1 MNKRDLLALIEE
13 CQKILETLLERQDL
27 SDRTRNS
34 LLDLLKATKTHY
46 NIVSVAKDDDIKL
59 FNSYS
64 DGYSRLYYKLNLAR
78 QKAYNRGEE
87 IAILNSLAEFKNI
100 NISTHVVPPKKND
113 DVIDVEYEDVTDK
126 KNNKKLLGLLGGCAA
141 TVTALAIII
150 SLAKENRNLKASI
163 AESIKTG
170 NDVDNTPGIEEV
182 IDNDKKDDELEVTI
196 PEKTEE
202 ETQTEVKEPEEETK
216 EPEIEEPVVTLDV
229 NNEEMLSNY
238 ADSLQ
243 AMLPENVLSKED
255 IITALKLA
263 NFDILE
269 DNRVFASREELYK
282 ANKDLGVLTQYVGTD
297 KVTIENKEDDIY
309 ITEAQLKDMLQCITS
324 NELDIANFDELKE
337 DNGYNIYKVYE
348 LCAKK
353 LNDANESQK
362 VLYAKLF
369 NEITAR
375 KFESF
380 SLTPSSPLSQYYLM
394 LGMFN
399 ENMQASLNLTTN
411 HGWGPTYGEVQQ
423 NSSVPGGYTG
433 DTIDGTYGYICIE
446 ELINHLSIG
455 NVDYSFYSI
464 YADEFMID
472 KSLSR

>member
-1 MNKRDLLALIEE
+1 MKKCDLLALIEE
-13 CQKILETLLERQDL
+13 CQKILEKLLERQDL
-27 SDRTRNS
+27 TDRTRNG
-34 LLDLLKATKTHY
+34 LTDLLKASKTHY
-46 NIVSVAKDDDIKL
+46 NIVAAAKDNDDKL
-59 FNSYS
+59 LNSYAE
-64 DGYSRLYYKLNLAR
+64 GYSRLYYKLNLA
-78 QKAYNRGEE
+78 KEKVSNKSEE
-87 IAILNSLAEFKNI
+87 IAILNSLVEFKNM
-100 NISTHVVPPKKND
+100 NLSTYVVPPKKND
-113 DVIDVEYEDVTDK
+113 DVIDVEYEEVKDK
-126 KNNKKLLGLLGGCAA
+126 KVNKKLLGILGGSAA

-163 AESIKTG
+163 AESIKIG

-196 PEKTEE
+196 PETKEE
-202 ETQTEVKEPEEETK
+202 EKEPEVQEKPTF
-216 EPEIEEPVVTLDV
+216 VLDV
-229 NNEEMLSNY
+229 NSEEMLLNY
-238 ADSLQ
+238 ADSLRE
-243 AMLPENVLSKED
+243 MLPEDTLSKED
-255 IITALKLA
+255 IVTALKLA

-309 ITEAQLKDMLQCITS
+309 ITVEQLQDMIKCITN

-337 DNGYNIYKVYE
+337 DKGYNIYKVYE
-348 LCAKK
+348 LCAQK
-353 LNDANESQK
+353 LNNENENQK

-369 NEITAR
+369 NEITTR

-423 NSSVPGGYTG
+423 NSSVPDGYTG

-455 NVDYSFYSI
+455 NEDYSFYSI

>member
-1 MNKRDLLALIEE
+1 MKKCDLLALIEE
-13 CQKILETLLERQDL
+13 CQKILEKLLERQDL
-27 SDRTRNS
+27 TDRTRNG
-34 LLDLLKATKTHY
+34 LTDLLKASKTHY
-46 NIVSVAKDDDIKL
+46 NIVAAAKDNDEKL
-59 FNSYS
+59 LNSYAE
-64 DGYSRLYYKLNLAR
+64 GYSRLYYKLNLA
-78 QKAYNRGEE
+78 KEKVSNKSEE
-87 IAILNSLAEFKNI
+87 IAILNSLVEFKNM
-100 NISTHVVPPKKND
+100 NLSTYVVPPKKKD
-113 DVIDVEYEDVTDK
+113 SDVIDVEFEEVKDK
-126 KNNKKLLGLLGGCAA
+126 KVNKKLLGILGGSAVTIAA
-141 TVTALAIII
+141 LSIII
-150 SLAKENRNLKASI
+150 SLAKENRNLKTSLADALMPDDSLD
-163 AESIKTG
+163 T
-170 NDVDNTPGIEEV
+170 TPAIEEV

-196 PEKTEE
+196 PETKEE
-202 ETQTEVKEPEEETK
+202 EKEPEVQEKPTF
-216 EPEIEEPVVTLDV
+216 VLDV
-229 NNEEMLSNY
+229 NSEEMLLNY
-238 ADSLQ
+238 ADSLRE
-243 AMLPENVLSKED
+243 MLPEDTLSKED
-255 IITALKLA
+255 IVTALKLA

-282 ANKDLGVLTQYVGTD
+282 ANKDLGFLTQYVGTD

-309 ITEAQLKDMLQCITS
+309 ITVDQLQDMIKCITN
-324 NELDIANFDELKE
+324 NEFDIANFDELKE
-337 DNGYNIYKVYE
+337 DKGYNIYKVYE
-348 LCAKK
+348 LCAQK
-353 LNDANESQK
+353 LNNENENQK

-369 NEITAR
+369 NEITTR

-423 NSSVPGGYTG
+423 NSSVPDGYTG

-455 NVDYSFYSI
+455 NEDYSFYSI

>member
-1 MNKRDLLALIEE
+1 MKKCDLLALIEE
-13 CQKILETLLERQDL
+13 CQKILEKLLERQDL
-27 SDRTRNS
+27 TDRTRNG
-34 LLDLLKATKTHY
+34 LTDLLKASKTHY
-46 NIVSVAKDDDIKL
+46 NIVAAAKDNDEKL
-59 FNSYS
+59 LNSYAE
-64 DGYSRLYYKLNLAR
+64 GYSRLYYKLNLA
-78 QKAYNRGEE
+78 KEKVSNKSEE
-87 IAILNSLAEFKNI
+87 IAILNSLVEFKNM
-100 NISTHVVPPKKND
+100 NLSTYVVPPKKKD
-113 DVIDVEYEDVTDK
+113 SDVIDVEFEEVKDK
-126 KNNKKLLGLLGGCAA
+126 KVNKKLLGILGGSAVTIAA
-141 TVTALAIII
+141 LSIII
-150 SLAKENRNLKASI
+150 SLAKENRNLKTSLADAIMSDD
-163 AESIKTG
+163 SLDT
-170 NDVDNTPGIEEV
+170 TPAIEEV

-196 PEKTEE
+196 PETKEE
-202 ETQTEVKEPEEETK
+202 EKEPEVQEKPTF
-216 EPEIEEPVVTLDV
+216 VLDV
-229 NNEEMLSNY
+229 NSEEMLLNY
-238 ADSLQ
+238 ADSLRE
-243 AMLPENVLSKED
+243 MLPEDTLSKED
-255 IITALKLA
+255 IVTALKLA

-309 ITEAQLKDMLQCITS
+309 ITVDQLQDMIKCITN

-337 DNGYNIYKVYE
+337 DKGYNIYKVYE
-348 LCAKK
+348 LCAQK
-353 LNDANESQK
+353 LNNEKENQK

-369 NEITAR
+369 NEITTR

-423 NSSVPGGYTG
+423 NSSVPDGYTG

-455 NVDYSFYSI
+455 NEDYSFYSI

>member
-1 MNKRDLLALIEE
+1 MKKCDLLALIEE
-13 CQKILETLLERQDL
+13 CQKILEKLLERQDL
-27 SDRTRNS
+27 TDRTRNG
-34 LLDLLKATKTHY
+34 LTDLLKASKTHY
-46 NIVSVAKDDDIKL
+46 NIVAAAKDNDDKL
-59 FNSYS
+59 LNSYAE
-64 DGYSRLYYKLNLAR
+64 GYSRLYYKLNLA
-78 QKAYNRGEE
+78 KEKVSNKSEE
-87 IAILNSLAEFKNI
+87 IAILNSLVEFKNM
-100 NISTHVVPPKKND
+100 NLSTYVVPPKKND
-113 DVIDVEYEDVTDK
+113 DVIDVEYEEVKDK
-126 KNNKKLLGLLGGCAA
+126 KVNKKLLGILGGSAA

-163 AESIKTG
+163 AESIKIG

-196 PEKTEE
+196 PETKEE
-202 ETQTEVKEPEEETK
+202 EKEPEVQEKPTF
-216 EPEIEEPVVTLDV
+216 VLDV
-229 NNEEMLSNY
+229 NSEEMLLNY
-238 ADSLQ
+238 ADSLRE
-243 AMLPENVLSKED
+243 MLPEDTLSKED
-255 IITALKLA
+255 IVTALKLA

-309 ITEAQLKDMLQCITS
+309 ITVDQLQDMIKCITN

-337 DNGYNIYKVYE
+337 DKGYNIYKVYE
-348 LCAKK
+348 LCAQK
-353 LNDANESQK
+353 LNNENENQK

-369 NEITAR
+369 NEITTR

-423 NSSVPGGYTG
+423 NSSVPDGYTG

-455 NVDYSFYSI
+455 NEDYSFYSI

>member
-1 MNKRDLLALIEE
+1 MKKCDLLALIEE
-13 CQKILETLLERQDL
+13 CQKILEKLLERQDL
-27 SDRTRNS
+27 TDRTRNG
-34 LLDLLKATKTHY
+34 LTDLLKASKTHY
-46 NIVSVAKDDDIKL
+46 NIVAAAKDNDEKL
-59 FNSYS
+59 LNSYAE
-64 DGYSRLYYKLNLAR
+64 GYSRLYYKLNLA
-78 QKAYNRGEE
+78 KEKVSNKSEE
-87 IAILNSLAEFKNI
+87 IAILNSLVEFKNM
-100 NISTHVVPPKKND
+100 NLSTYVVPPKKKD
-113 DVIDVEYEDVTDK
+113 SDVIDVEFEEVKDK
-126 KNNKKLLGLLGGCAA
+126 KVNKKLLGILGGSAVTIAA
-141 TVTALAIII
+141 LSIII
-150 SLAKENRNLKASI
+150 SLAKENRNLKTSLADALMPDDSLD
-163 AESIKTG
+163 T
-170 NDVDNTPGIEEV
+170 TPAIEEV

-196 PEKTEE
+196 PETKEE
-202 ETQTEVKEPEEETK
+202 EKEPEVQEKPTF
-216 EPEIEEPVVTLDV
+216 VLDV
-229 NNEEMLSNY
+229 NSEEMLLNY
-238 ADSLQ
+238 ADSLRE
-243 AMLPENVLSKED
+243 MLPEDTLSKED
-255 IITALKLA
+255 IVTALKLA

-282 ANKDLGVLTQYVGTD
+282 ANKDLGFLTQYVGTD

-309 ITEAQLKDMLQCITS
+309 ITVDQLQDMIECITN

-337 DNGYNIYKVYE
+337 DKGYNIYKVYE
-348 LCAKK
+348 LCAQK
-353 LNDANESQK
+353 LNNENENQK

-369 NEITAR
+369 NEITTR

-423 NSSVPGGYTG
+423 NSSVPDGYTG

-455 NVDYSFYSI
+455 NEDYSFYSI

>member
-1 MNKRDLLALIEE
+1 MKKCDLLALIEE
-13 CQKILETLLERQDL
+13 CQKILEKLLERQDL
-27 SDRTRNS
+27 TDRTRNG
-34 LLDLLKATKTHY
+34 LTDLLKASKTHY
-46 NIVSVAKDDDIKL
+46 NIVAAAKDNDEKL
-59 FNSYS
+59 LNSYAE
-64 DGYSRLYYKLNLAR
+64 GYSRLYYKLNLA
-78 QKAYNRGEE
+78 KEKVSNKSEE
-87 IAILNSLAEFKNI
+87 IAILNSLVEFKNM
-100 NISTHVVPPKKND
+100 NLSTYVVPPKKKD
-113 DVIDVEYEDVTDK
+113 SDVIDVEFEEVKDK
-126 KNNKKLLGLLGGCAA
+126 KVNKKLLGILGGSAVTIAA
-141 TVTALAIII
+141 LSIII
-150 SLAKENRNLKASI
+150 SLANENRNLKTSLADALMPDDSLD
-163 AESIKTG
+163 T
-170 NDVDNTPGIEEV
+170 TPAIEEV

-196 PEKTEE
+196 PETKEE
-202 ETQTEVKEPEEETK
+202 EKEPEVQEKPTF
-216 EPEIEEPVVTLDV
+216 VLDV
-229 NNEEMLSNY
+229 NSEEMLLNY
-238 ADSLQ
+238 ADSLRE
-243 AMLPENVLSKED
+243 MLPEDTLSKED
-255 IITALKLA
+255 IVTALKLA

-282 ANKDLGVLTQYVGTD
+282 ANKDLGFLTQYVGTD

-309 ITEAQLKDMLQCITS
+309 ITVEQLQDMIKCITN

-337 DNGYNIYKVYE
+337 DKGYNIYKVYE
-348 LCAKK
+348 LCAQK
-353 LNDANESQK
+353 LNNENENQK

-369 NEITAR
+369 NEITTR

-423 NSSVPGGYTG
+423 NSSVPDGYTG

-455 NVDYSFYSI
+455 NEDYSFYSI

>member
-1 MNKRDLLALIEE
+1 MKKCDLLALIEE
-13 CQKILETLLERQDL
+13 CQKILEKLLERQDL
-27 SDRTRNS
+27 TGRTRNG
-34 LLDLLKATKTHY
+34 LTDLLKASKTHY
-46 NIVSVAKDDDIKL
+46 NIVAAAKDNDEKL
-59 FNSYS
+59 LNSYAE
-64 DGYSRLYYKLNLAR
+64 GYSRLYYKLNLA
-78 QKAYNRGEE
+78 KEKVSNKSEE
-87 IAILNSLAEFKNI
+87 IAILNSLVEFKNM
-100 NISTHVVPPKKND
+100 NLSTYVVPPKKKD
-113 DVIDVEYEDVTDK
+113 SDVIDVEFEEVKDK
-126 KNNKKLLGLLGGCAA
+126 KVNKKLLGILGGSAVTIAA
-141 TVTALAIII
+141 LSIII
-150 SLAKENRNLKASI
+150 SLAKENRNLKTSLADALMPDDSLD
-163 AESIKTG
+163 T
-170 NDVDNTPGIEEV
+170 TPAIEEV

-196 PEKTEE
+196 PETKEE
-202 ETQTEVKEPEEETK
+202 EKEPEVQEKPTF
-216 EPEIEEPVVTLDV
+216 VLDV
-229 NNEEMLSNY
+229 NSEEMLLNY
-238 ADSLQ
+238 ADSLRE
-243 AMLPENVLSKED
+243 MLPEDTLSKED
-255 IITALKLA
+255 IVTALKLA

-309 ITEAQLKDMLQCITS
+309 ITVEQLQDMIKCITN

-337 DNGYNIYKVYE
+337 DKGYNIYKVYE
-348 LCAKK
+348 LCAQK
-353 LNDANESQK
+353 LNNENENQK

-369 NEITAR
+369 NEITTR

-423 NSSVPGGYTG
+423 NSSVPDGYTG

-455 NVDYSFYSI
+455 NEDYSFYSI

>member
-1 MNKRDLLALIEE
+1 MKKCDLLALIEE
-13 CQKILETLLERQDL
+13 CQKILEKLLERQDL
-27 SDRTRNS
+27 TDRTRNG
-34 LLDLLKATKTHY
+34 LTDLLKASKTHY
-46 NIVSVAKDDDIKL
+46 NIVAAAKDNDEKL
-59 FNSYS
+59 LNSYAE
-64 DGYSRLYYKLNLAR
+64 GYSRLYYKLNLA
-78 QKAYNRGEE
+78 KEKVSNKSEE
-87 IAILNSLAEFKNI
+87 IAILNSLVEFKNM
-100 NISTHVVPPKKND
+100 NLSTYVVPPKKKD
-113 DVIDVEYEDVTDK
+113 SDVIDVEFEEVKDK
-126 KNNKKLLGLLGGCAA
+126 KVNKKLLGLLGGCAA

-163 AESIKTG
+163 AESIKIR

-196 PEKTEE
+196 PETKEE
-202 ETQTEVKEPEEETK
+202 EKEPEVQEKPTF
-216 EPEIEEPVVTLDV
+216 VLDV
-229 NNEEMLSNY
+229 NSEEMLLNY
-238 ADSLQ
+238 ADSLRE
-243 AMLPENVLSKED
+243 MLPEDTLSKED
-255 IITALKLA
+255 IVTALKLA

-282 ANKDLGVLTQYVGTD
+282 ANKDLGFLTQYVGTD

-309 ITEAQLKDMLQCITS
+309 ITVDQLQDMIKCITN

-337 DNGYNIYKVYE
+337 DKGYNIYKVYE
-348 LCAKK
+348 LCAQK
-353 LNDANESQK
+353 LNNENENQK

-369 NEITAR
+369 NEITTR

-423 NSSVPGGYTG
+423 NSSVPDGYTG

-455 NVDYSFYSI
+455 NEDYSFYSI

>member
-1 MNKRDLLALIEE
+1 MKKCDLLALIEE
-13 CQKILETLLERQDL
+13 CQKILEKLLERQDL
-27 SDRTRNS
+27 TDRTRNG
-34 LLDLLKATKTHY
+34 LTDLLKASKTHY
-46 NIVSVAKDDDIKL
+46 NIVAAAKDNDEKL
-59 FNSYS
+59 LNSYAE
-64 DGYSRLYYKLNLAR
+64 GYSRLYYKLNLA
-78 QKAYNRGEE
+78 KEKVSNKSEE
-87 IAILNSLAEFKNI
+87 IAILNSLVEFKNM
-100 NISTHVVPPKKND
+100 NLSTYVVPPKKKD
-113 DVIDVEYEDVTDK
+113 SDVIDVEFEEVKDK
-126 KNNKKLLGLLGGCAA
+126 KVNKKLLGILGGSAVTIAA
-141 TVTALAIII
+141 LSIII
-150 SLAKENRNLKASI
+150 SLAKENRNLKTSLADALMPDDSLD
-163 AESIKTG
+163 T
-170 NDVDNTPGIEEV
+170 TPAIEEV

-196 PEKTEE
+196 PETKEE
-202 ETQTEVKEPEEETK
+202 EKEPEVQEKPTF
-216 EPEIEEPVVTLDV
+216 VLDV
-229 NNEEMLSNY
+229 NSEEMLLNY
-238 ADSLQ
+238 ADSLRE
-243 AMLPENVLSKED
+243 MLPEDTLSKED
-255 IITALKLA
+255 IVTALKLA

-309 ITEAQLKDMLQCITS
+309 ITVDQLQDMIKCITN

-337 DNGYNIYKVYE
+337 DKGYNIYKVYE
-348 LCAKK
+348 LCAQK
-353 LNDANESQK
+353 LNNENENQK

-369 NEITAR
+369 NEITTR

-423 NSSVPGGYTG
+423 NSSVPDGYTG

-455 NVDYSFYSI
+455 NEDYSFYSI

>member
-1 MNKRDLLALIEE
+1 MKKCDLLALIEE
-13 CQKILETLLERQDL
+13 CQKILEKLLERQDL
-27 SDRTRNS
+27 TDRTRNG
-34 LLDLLKATKTHY
+34 LTDLLKASKTHY
-46 NIVSVAKDDDIKL
+46 NIVAAAKDNDEKL
-59 FNSYS
+59 LNSYAE
-64 DGYSRLYYKLNLAR
+64 GYSRLYYKLNLA
-78 QKAYNRGEE
+78 KEKVSNKSEE
-87 IAILNSLAEFKNI
+87 IAILNSLVEFKNM
-100 NISTHVVPPKKND
+100 NLSTYVVPPKKKD
-113 DVIDVEYEDVTDK
+113 SDVIDVEFEEVKDK
-126 KNNKKLLGLLGGCAA
+126 KVNKKLLGILGGSAVTIAA
-141 TVTALAIII
+141 LSIII
-150 SLAKENRNLKASI
+150 SLAKENRNLKTSLADALMPDDSLD
-163 AESIKTG
+163 T
-170 NDVDNTPGIEEV
+170 TPAIEEV

-196 PEKTEE
+196 PETKEE
-202 ETQTEVKEPEEETK
+202 EKEPEVQEKPTF
-216 EPEIEEPVVTLDV
+216 VLDV
-229 NNEEMLSNY
+229 NSEEMLLNY
-238 ADSLQ
+238 ADSLRE
-243 AMLPENVLSKED
+243 MLPEDTLSKED
-255 IITALKLA
+255 IVTALKLA

-282 ANKDLGVLTQYVGTD
+282 ANKDLGFLTQYVGTD

-309 ITEAQLKDMLQCITS
+309 ITVEQLQDMIKCITN

-337 DNGYNIYKVYE
+337 DKGYNIYKVYE
-348 LCAKK
+348 LCAQK
-353 LNDANESQK
+353 LNNENENQK

-369 NEITAR
+369 NEITTR

-423 NSSVPGGYTG
+423 NSSVPDGYTG

-455 NVDYSFYSI
+455 NEDYSFYSI

>member
-1 MNKRDLLALIEE
+1 MKKCDLLALIEE
-13 CQKILETLLERQDL
+13 CQKILEKLLERQDL
-27 SDRTRNS
+27 TDRTRNG
-34 LLDLLKATKTHY
+34 LTDLLKASKTHY
-46 NIVSVAKDDDIKL
+46 NIVAAAKDNDEKL
-59 FNSYS
+59 LNSYAE
-64 DGYSRLYYKLNLAR
+64 GYSRLYYKLNLA
-78 QKAYNRGEE
+78 KEKVSNKSEE
-87 IAILNSLAEFKNI
+87 IAILNSLVEFKNM
-100 NISTHVVPPKKND
+100 NLSTYVVPPKKKD
-113 DVIDVEYEDVTDK
+113 SDVIDVEFEEVKDK
-126 KNNKKLLGLLGGCAA
+126 KINKKLLGILGGSAVTIAA
-141 TVTALAIII
+141 LSIII
-150 SLAKENRNLKASI
+150 SLAKENRNLKTSLADALMPDDSLD
-163 AESIKTG
+163 T
-170 NDVDNTPGIEEV
+170 TPAIEEV

-196 PEKTEE
+196 PETKEE
-202 ETQTEVKEPEEETK
+202 EKEPEVQEKPTF
-216 EPEIEEPVVTLDV
+216 VLDV
-229 NNEEMLSNY
+229 NSEEMLLNY
-238 ADSLQ
+238 ADSLRE
-243 AMLPENVLSKED
+243 MLPEDTLSKED
-255 IITALKLA
+255 IVTALKLA

-309 ITEAQLKDMLQCITS
+309 ITVEQLQDMIKCITN

-337 DNGYNIYKVYE
+337 DKGYNIYKVYE
-348 LCAKK
+348 LCAQK
-353 LNDANESQK
+353 LNNENENQK

-369 NEITAR
+369 NEITTR

-423 NSSVPGGYTG
+423 NSSVPDGYTG

-455 NVDYSFYSI
+455 NEDYSFYSI

>member
-1 MNKRDLLALIEE
+1 MKKCDLLALIEE
-13 CQKILETLLERQDL
+13 CQKILEKLLERQDL
-27 SDRTRNS
+27 TDRTRNG
-34 LLDLLKATKTHY
+34 LTDLLKASKTHY
-46 NIVSVAKDDDIKL
+46 NIVAAAKDNDEKL
-59 FNSYS
+59 LNSYAE
-64 DGYSRLYYKLNLAR
+64 GYSRLYYKLNLA
-78 QKAYNRGEE
+78 KEKVSNKSEE
-87 IAILNSLAEFKNI
+87 IAILNSLVEFKNM
-100 NISTHVVPPKKND
+100 NLSTYVVPPKKKD
-113 DVIDVEYEDVTDK
+113 SDVIDVEFEEVKDK
-126 KNNKKLLGLLGGCAA
+126 KVNKKLLGILGGSAVTIAA
-141 TVTALAIII
+141 LSIII
-150 SLAKENRNLKASI
+150 SLAKENRNLKTSLADAIMSDD
-163 AESIKTG
+163 SLDT
-170 NDVDNTPGIEEV
+170 TPAIEEV

-196 PEKTEE
+196 PETKEE
-202 ETQTEVKEPEEETK
+202 EKEPEVQEKPTF
-216 EPEIEEPVVTLDV
+216 VLDV
-229 NNEEMLSNY
+229 NSEEMLLNY
-238 ADSLQ
+238 ADSLRE
-243 AMLPENVLSKED
+243 MLPEDTLSKED
-255 IITALKLA
+255 IVTALKLA

-282 ANKDLGVLTQYVGTD
+282 ANKDLGFLTQYVGTD

-309 ITEAQLKDMLQCITS
+309 ITVDQLQDMIKCITN

-337 DNGYNIYKVYE
+337 DKGYNIYKVYE
-348 LCAKK
+348 LCAQK
-353 LNDANESQK
+353 LNNENENQK

-369 NEITAR
+369 NEITTR

-423 NSSVPGGYTG
+423 NSSVPDGYTG

-455 NVDYSFYSI
+455 NEDYSFYSI

>member
-1 MNKRDLLALIEE
+1 MKKCDLLALIEE
-13 CQKILETLLERQDL
+13 CQKILEKLLERQDL
-27 SDRTRNS
+27 TDRTRNG
-34 LLDLLKATKTHY
+34 LTDLLKASKTHY
-46 NIVSVAKDDDIKL
+46 NIVAAAKDNDEKL
-59 FNSYS
+59 LNSYAE
-64 DGYSRLYYKLNLAR
+64 GYSRLYYKLNLA
-78 QKAYNRGEE
+78 KEKVSNKSEE
-87 IAILNSLAEFKNI
+87 IAILNSLVEFKNM
-100 NISTHVVPPKKND
+100 NLSTYVVPPKKKD
-113 DVIDVEYEDVTDK
+113 SDVIDVEFEEVKDK
-126 KNNKKLLGLLGGCAA
+126 KVNKKLLGILGGSAVTIAA
-141 TVTALAIII
+141 LSIII
-150 SLAKENRNLKASI
+150 SLAKENRNLKTSLADALMPDDSLD
-163 AESIKTG
+163 T
-170 NDVDNTPGIEEV
+170 TPAIEEV

-196 PEKTEE
+196 PETKEE
-202 ETQTEVKEPEEETK
+202 EKEPEVQEKPTF
-216 EPEIEEPVVTLDV
+216 VLDV
-229 NNEEMLSNY
+229 NSEEMLLNY
-238 ADSLQ
+238 ADSLRE
-243 AMLPENVLSKED
+243 MLPEDTLSKED
-255 IITALKLA
+255 IVTALKLA

-282 ANKDLGVLTQYVGTD
+282 ANKDLGFLTQYVGTD

-309 ITEAQLKDMLQCITS
+309 ITVDQLQDMIKCITN

-337 DNGYNIYKVYE
+337 DKGYNIYKVYE
-348 LCAKK
+348 LCAQK
-353 LNDANESQK
+353 LNNENENQK

-369 NEITAR
+369 NEITTR

-423 NSSVPGGYTG
+423 NSSVPDGYTG

-455 NVDYSFYSI
+455 NEDYSFYSI

>member
-1 MNKRDLLALIEE
+1 MKKCDLLALIEE
-13 CQKILETLLERQDL
+13 CQKILEKLLERQDL
-27 SDRTRNS
+27 TDRTRNG
-34 LLDLLKATKTHY
+34 LTDLLKASKTHY
-46 NIVSVAKDDDIKL
+46 NIVAAAKDNDEKL
-59 FNSYS
+59 LNSYAE
-64 DGYSRLYYKLNLAR
+64 GYSRLYYKLNLA
-78 QKAYNRGEE
+78 KEKVSNKSEE
-87 IAILNSLAEFKNI
+87 IAILNSLVEFKNM
-100 NISTHVVPPKKND
+100 NLSTYVVPPKKKD
-113 DVIDVEYEDVTDK
+113 SDVIDVKFEEVKDK
-126 KNNKKLLGLLGGCAA
+126 KVNKKLLGILGGSAVTIAA
-141 TVTALAIII
+141 LSIII
-150 SLAKENRNLKASI
+150 SLAKENRNLKTSLADALMPDDSLD
-163 AESIKTG
+163 T
-170 NDVDNTPGIEEV
+170 TPAIEEV

-196 PEKTEE
+196 PETKEE
-202 ETQTEVKEPEEETK
+202 EKEPEVQEKPTF
-216 EPEIEEPVVTLDV
+216 VLDV
-229 NNEEMLSNY
+229 NSEEMLLNY
-238 ADSLQ
+238 ADSLRE
-243 AMLPENVLSKED
+243 MLPEDTLSKED
-255 IITALKLA
+255 IVTALKLA

-282 ANKDLGVLTQYVGTD
+282 ANKDLGFLTQYVGTD

-309 ITEAQLKDMLQCITS
+309 ITVDQLQDMIKCITN

-337 DNGYNIYKVYE
+337 DKGYNIYKVYE
-348 LCAKK
+348 LCAQK
-353 LNDANESQK
+353 LNNENENQK

-369 NEITAR
+369 NEITTR

-423 NSSVPGGYTG
+423 NSSVPDGYTG

-455 NVDYSFYSI
+455 NEDYSFYSI

>member
-1 MNKRDLLALIEE
+1 MKKCDLLALIEE
-13 CQKILETLLERQDL
+13 CQKILEKLLERQDL
-27 SDRTRNS
+27 TGRTRNG
-34 LLDLLKATKTHY
+34 LTDLLKASKTHY
-46 NIVSVAKDDDIKL
+46 NIVAAAKDNDEKL
-59 FNSYS
+59 LNSYAE
-64 DGYSRLYYKLNLAR
+64 GYSRLYYKLNLA
-78 QKAYNRGEE
+78 KEKVSNKSEE
-87 IAILNSLAEFKNI
+87 IAILNSLVEFKNM
-100 NISTHVVPPKKND
+100 NLSTYVVPPKKKD
-113 DVIDVEYEDVTDK
+113 SDVIDVEFEEVKDK
-126 KNNKKLLGLLGGCAA
+126 KVNKKLLGILGGSAVTIAA
-141 TVTALAIII
+141 LSIII
-150 SLAKENRNLKASI
+150 SLAKENRNLKTSLADALMPDDSLD
-163 AESIKTG
+163 T
-170 NDVDNTPGIEEV
+170 TPAIEEV

-196 PEKTEE
+196 PETKEE
-202 ETQTEVKEPEEETK
+202 EKEPEVQEKPTF
-216 EPEIEEPVVTLDV
+216 VLDV
-229 NNEEMLSNY
+229 NSEEMLLNY
-238 ADSLQ
+238 ADSLRE
-243 AMLPENVLSKED
+243 MLPEDTLSKED
-255 IITALKLA
+255 IVTALKLA

-309 ITEAQLKDMLQCITS
+309 ITVDQLQDMIKCITN

-337 DNGYNIYKVYE
+337 DKGYNIYKVYE
-348 LCAKK
+348 LCAQK
-353 LNDANESQK
+353 LNNENENQK

-369 NEITAR
+369 NEITTR

-423 NSSVPGGYTG
+423 NSSVPDGYTG

-455 NVDYSFYSI
+455 NEDYSFYSI

>member
-1 MNKRDLLALIEE
+1 MKKCDLLALIEE
-13 CQKILETLLERQDL
+13 CQNILEKLLERQDL
-27 SDRTRNS
+27 TDRTRNG
-34 LLDLLKATKTHY
+34 LTDLLKASKTHY
-46 NIVSVAKDDDIKL
+46 NIVAAAKDNDEKL
-59 FNSYS
+59 LNSYAE
-64 DGYSRLYYKLNLAR
+64 GYSRLYYKLNLA
-78 QKAYNRGEE
+78 KEKVSNKSEE
-87 IAILNSLAEFKNI
+87 IAILNSLVEFKNM
-100 NISTHVVPPKKND
+100 NLSTYVVPPKKKD
-113 DVIDVEYEDVTDK
+113 SDVIDVEFEEVKDK
-126 KNNKKLLGLLGGCAA
+126 KVNKKLLGILGGSAVTIAA
-141 TVTALAIII
+141 LSIII
-150 SLAKENRNLKASI
+150 SLAKENRNLKTSLADALMPDDSLD
-163 AESIKTG
+163 T
-170 NDVDNTPGIEEV
+170 TPAIEEV

-196 PEKTEE
+196 PETKEE
-202 ETQTEVKEPEEETK
+202 EKEPEVQEKPTF
-216 EPEIEEPVVTLDV
+216 VLDV
-229 NNEEMLSNY
+229 NSEEMLLNY
-238 ADSLQ
+238 ADSLRE
-243 AMLPENVLSKED
+243 MLPEDTLSKED
-255 IITALKLA
+255 IVTALKLA

-282 ANKDLGVLTQYVGTD
+282 ANKDLGFLTQYVGTD

-309 ITEAQLKDMLQCITS
+309 ITVDQLQDMIKCITN

-337 DNGYNIYKVYE
+337 DKGYNIYKVYE
-348 LCAKK
+348 LCAQK
-353 LNDANESQK
+353 LNNENENQK

-369 NEITAR
+369 NEITTR

-423 NSSVPGGYTG
+423 NSSVPDGYTG

-455 NVDYSFYSI
+455 NEDYSFYSI

>member
-1 MNKRDLLALIEE
+1 MKKCDLLALIEE
-13 CQKILETLLERQDL
+13 CQKILEKLLERQDL
-27 SDRTRNS
+27 TDRTRNG
-34 LLDLLKATKTHY
+34 LTDLLKASKTHY
-46 NIVSVAKDDDIKL
+46 NIVAAAKDNDDKL
-59 FNSYS
+59 LNSYAE
-64 DGYSRLYYKLNLAR
+64 GYSRLYYKLNLA
-78 QKAYNRGEE
+78 KEKVSNKSEE
-87 IAILNSLAEFKNI
+87 IAILNSLVEFKNM
-100 NISTHVVPPKKND
+100 NLSTYVVPPKKND
-113 DVIDVEYEDVTDK
+113 DVIDVEFEEVKDK
-126 KNNKKLLGLLGGCAA
+126 KVNKKLLGILGGSAVTIAA
-141 TVTALAIII
+141 LSIII
-150 SLAKENRNLKASI
+150 SLAKENRNLKTSLADALMPDDSLD
-163 AESIKTG
+163 T
-170 NDVDNTPGIEEV
+170 TPAIEEV

-196 PEKTEE
+196 PETKEE
-202 ETQTEVKEPEEETK
+202 EKEPEVQEKPTF
-216 EPEIEEPVVTLDV
+216 VLDV
-229 NNEEMLSNY
+229 NSEEMLLNY
-238 ADSLQ
+238 ADSLRE
-243 AMLPENVLSKED
+243 MLPEDTLSKED
-255 IITALKLA
+255 IVTALKLA

-282 ANKDLGVLTQYVGTD
+282 ANKDLGFLTQYVGTD

-309 ITEAQLKDMLQCITS
+309 ITVDQLQDMIKCITN

-337 DNGYNIYKVYE
+337 DKGYNIYKVYE
-348 LCAKK
+348 LCAQK
-353 LNDANESQK
+353 LNNENENQK

-369 NEITAR
+369 NEITTR

-423 NSSVPGGYTG
+423 NSSVPDGYTG

-455 NVDYSFYSI
+455 NEDYSFYSI

>member
-1 MNKRDLLALIEE
+1 MKKCDLLALIEE
-13 CQKILETLLERQDL
+13 CQKILEKLLERQDL
-27 SDRTRNS
+27 TGRTRNG
-34 LLDLLKATKTHY
+34 LTDLLKASKTHY
-46 NIVSVAKDDDIKL
+46 NIVAAAKDNDEKL
-59 FNSYS
+59 LNSYAE
-64 DGYSRLYYKLNLAR
+64 GYSRLYYKLNLA
-78 QKAYNRGEE
+78 KEKVSNKSEE
-87 IAILNSLAEFKNI
+87 IAILNSLVEFKNM
-100 NISTHVVPPKKND
+100 NLSTYVVPPKKKD
-113 DVIDVEYEDVTDK
+113 SDVIDVEFEEVKDK
-126 KNNKKLLGLLGGCAA
+126 KVNKKLLGILGGSAVTIAA
-141 TVTALAIII
+141 LSIII
-150 SLAKENRNLKASI
+150 SLAKENRNLKTSLADALMPDDSLD
-163 AESIKTG
+163 T
-170 NDVDNTPGIEEV
+170 TPAIEEV

-196 PEKTEE
+196 PETKEE
-202 ETQTEVKEPEEETK
+202 EKEPEVQEKPTF
-216 EPEIEEPVVTLDV
+216 VLDV
-229 NNEEMLSNY
+229 NSEEMLLNY
-238 ADSLQ
+238 ADSLHE
-243 AMLPENVLSKED
+243 MLPEDTLSKED
-255 IITALKLA
+255 IVTALKLA

-282 ANKDLGVLTQYVGTD
+282 ANKDLGFLTQYVGTD

-309 ITEAQLKDMLQCITS
+309 ITVDQLQDMIKCITN

-337 DNGYNIYKVYE
+337 DKGYNIYKVYE
-348 LCAKK
+348 LCAQK
-353 LNDANESQK
+353 LNNENENQK

-369 NEITAR
+369 NEITTR

-423 NSSVPGGYTG
+423 NSSVPDGYTG

-455 NVDYSFYSI
+455 NEDYSFYSI

>member
-1 MNKRDLLALIEE
+1 MKKCDLLALIEE
-13 CQKILETLLERQDL
+13 CQKILENLLERQDL
-27 SDRTRNS
+27 NERTKNN

-46 NIVSVAKDDDIKL
+46 NIVSAAKDDDIKL
-59 FNSYS
+59 LNSYAE
-64 DGYSRLYYKLNLAR
+64 GYSKLYYKLNLAR
-78 QKAYNRGEE
+78 EKVSNKSEE
-87 IAILNSLAEFKNI
+87 IAILNSLAEFKNM
-100 NISTHVVPPKKND
+100 NLSTYVVPPKKKEPD
-113 DVIDVEYEDVTDK
+113 IIDVDYEEVTGK
-126 KNNKKLLGLLGGCAA
+126 KINKKLLGLLGGGAA
-141 TVTALAIII
+141 TVAALSIII
-150 SLAKENRNLKASI
+150 SLANENRNLKASI
-163 AESIKTG
+163 AENINNG

-182 IDNDKKDDELEVTI
+182 IDNDKKDDELEIII
-196 PEKTEE
+196 PEAPNKVDETEKPEVE
-202 ETQTEVKEPEEETK
+202 EQT
-216 EPEIEEPVVTLDV
+216 VTLDV

-238 ADSLQ
+238 ADSLL
-243 AMLPENVLSKED
+243 ATLPENTLSKED

-309 ITEAQLKDMLQCITS
+309 ITEAQLQDMLKCITS
-324 NELDIANFDELKE
+324 NELDIANFDDLKE

-353 LNDANESQK
+353 LNNENESQK

-369 NEITAR
+369 NEITTR

-423 NSSVPGGYTG
+423 NSSVPDGYTG

>member
-1 MNKRDLLALIEE
+1 MKKCDLLALIEE
-13 CQKILETLLERQDL
+13 CQKILEKLLERQDL
-27 SDRTRNS
+27 TDRTRNG
-34 LLDLLKATKTHY
+34 LTDLLKASKTHY
-46 NIVSVAKDDDIKL
+46 NIVAAAKDNDEKL
-59 FNSYS
+59 LNSYAE
-64 DGYSRLYYKLNLAR
+64 GYSRLYYKLNLA
-78 QKAYNRGEE
+78 KEKVSNKSEE
-87 IAILNSLAEFKNI
+87 IAILNSLVEFKNM
-100 NISTHVVPPKKND
+100 NLSTYVVPPKKKD
-113 DVIDVEYEDVTDK
+113 SDVIDVEFEEVKDK
-126 KNNKKLLGLLGGCAA
+126 KVNKKLLGILGGSAVTIAA
-141 TVTALAIII
+141 LSIII
-150 SLAKENRNLKASI
+150 SLAKENRNLKTSLADAIMSDD
-163 AESIKTG
+163 SLDT
-170 NDVDNTPGIEEV
+170 TPAIEEV

-196 PEKTEE
+196 PETKEE
-202 ETQTEVKEPEEETK
+202 EKEPEVQEKPTF
-216 EPEIEEPVVTLDV
+216 VLDV
-229 NNEEMLSNY
+229 NSEEMLLNY
-238 ADSLQ
+238 ADSLRE
-243 AMLPENVLSKED
+243 MLPEDTLSKED
-255 IITALKLA
+255 IVTALKLA

-309 ITEAQLKDMLQCITS
+309 ITVDQLQDMIKCITN

-337 DNGYNIYKVYE
+337 DKGYNIYKVYE
-348 LCAKK
+348 LCAQK
-353 LNDANESQK
+353 LNNENENQK

-369 NEITAR
+369 NEITTR

-423 NSSVPGGYTG
+423 NSSVPDGYTG

-455 NVDYSFYSI
+455 NEDYSFYSI

>member
-1 MNKRDLLALIEE
+1 MKKCDLLALIEE
-13 CQKILETLLERQDL
+13 CQKILEKLLERQDL
-27 SDRTRNS
+27 TGRTRNG
-34 LLDLLKATKTHY
+34 LTDLLKASKTHY
-46 NIVSVAKDDDIKL
+46 NIVAAAKDNDEKL
-59 FNSYS
+59 LNSYAE
-64 DGYSRLYYKLNLAR
+64 GYSRLYYKLNLA
-78 QKAYNRGEE
+78 KEKVSNKSEE
-87 IAILNSLAEFKNI
+87 IAILNSLVEFKNM
-100 NISTHVVPPKKND
+100 NLSTYVVPPKKKD
-113 DVIDVEYEDVTDK
+113 SDVIDVEFEEVKDK
-126 KNNKKLLGLLGGCAA
+126 KVNKKLLGILGGSAVTIAA
-141 TVTALAIII
+141 LSIII
-150 SLAKENRNLKASI
+150 SLAKENRNLKTSLADALMPDDSLD
-163 AESIKTG
+163 T
-170 NDVDNTPGIEEV
+170 TPAIEEV

-196 PEKTEE
+196 PETKEE
-202 ETQTEVKEPEEETK
+202 EKESEVQEKPTF
-216 EPEIEEPVVTLDV
+216 VLDV
-229 NNEEMLSNY
+229 NSEEMLLNY
-238 ADSLQ
+238 ADSLRE
-243 AMLPENVLSKED
+243 MLPEDTLSKED
-255 IITALKLA
+255 IVTALKLA

-282 ANKDLGVLTQYVGTD
+282 ANKDLGFLTQYVGTD

-309 ITEAQLKDMLQCITS
+309 ITVDQLQDMIECITN

-337 DNGYNIYKVYE
+337 DKGYNIYKVYE
-348 LCAKK
+348 LCAQK
-353 LNDANESQK
+353 LNNENENQK

-369 NEITAR
+369 NEITTR

-423 NSSVPGGYTG
+423 NSSVPDGYTG

-455 NVDYSFYSI
+455 NEDYSFYSI

>member
-1 MNKRDLLALIEE
+1 MKKCDLLALIEE

-27 SDRTRNS
+27 ADRTRNN

-46 NIVSVAKDDDIKL
+46 NIVSAAKDDDVKL
-59 FNSYS
+59 LNSYAE
-64 DGYSRLYYKLNLAR
+64 GYSRLYYKLNLAR
-78 QKAYNRGEE
+78 EKINNKSEE
-87 IAILNSLAEFKNI
+87 IAILNSLAEFKNM
-100 NISTHVVPPKKND
+100 NLSTYVVPPKKKEP
-113 DVIDVEYEDVTDK
+113 DVIDVEYEEVKDK
-126 KNNKKLLGLLGGCAA
+126 KVNKKLLGILGGCAA
-141 TVTALAIII
+141 TVTALSIII
-150 SLAKENRNLKASI
+150 SLANENKNLKTSLAD
-163 AESIKTG
+163 AL
-170 NDVDNTPGIEEV
+170 NPDNNLDNNPGIEEV

-196 PEKTEE
+196 SEVPETP
-202 ETQTEVKEPEEETK
+202 ETIEEVKEPEVQ
-216 EPEIEEPVVTLDV
+216 EEPTFVLDV
-229 NNEEMLSNY
+229 NNEEMLLNY
-238 ADSLQ
+238 ADSLR
-243 AMLPENVLSKED
+243 ASLPENTLSKED
-255 IITALKLA
+255 IVTALKLA

-309 ITEAQLKDMLQCITS
+309 ITEAQLKDMLKCITS
-324 NELDIANFDELKE
+324 DELDIANFDLLKE
-337 DNGYNIYKVYE
+337 DKGYNIYKVYE
-348 LCAKK
+348 LCAQK
-353 LNDANESQK
+353 LNNGNESQK

-369 NEITAR
+369 NEITTR

-423 NSSVPGGYTG
+423 NSSVPDGYTG

-455 NVDYSFYSI
+455 NEDYSFYSI